1 MNGRRCP
8 DRVSYGC
15 VVIGIGEYR
24 HFTPF

>member
-24 HFTPF
+24 HFT

>member
-24 HFTPF
+24 HFTP